1 MLVPFEW
8 NMYAESWDKRE
19 VTFDGGGSGRGA
31 TEKEAATDLL
41 AEPGSSDLSLHSPS
55 IS

>member
-1 MLVPFEW
+1 MP
-8 NMYAESWDKRE
+8 SWDKRE
-19 VTFDGGGSGRGA
+19 VTFDGGGSGIGT

-41 AEPGSSDLSLHSPS
+41 DSSDLSLHSAS